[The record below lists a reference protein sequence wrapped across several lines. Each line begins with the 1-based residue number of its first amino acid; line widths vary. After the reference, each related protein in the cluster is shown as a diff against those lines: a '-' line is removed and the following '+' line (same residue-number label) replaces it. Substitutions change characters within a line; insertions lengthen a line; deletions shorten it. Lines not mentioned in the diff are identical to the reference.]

1 MRIFLA
7 LLSLILISSCRT
19 SGDTDSYAELSYS
32 ESDEDFVNPERGFY
46 RASRVESNAYD
57 VLSVDTLKKYRTE
70 TFSRGASYATHNS
83 LVFRYFVLGDFIDQP
98 ISQEYLDDMQKD
110 FDAAREAGVKLIPR
124 FAYTVRPIPGDCPEG
139 SFCPPYGDA
148 PKEVI
153 LQHIDQVGP
162 ILTANAD
169 VIFTIQMGFIGIW
182 GEQYYTD
189 HFGDASSNANQGKLT
204 DENWEDR
211 IEVLKALL
219 DATPEELMVQVRYP
233 QIKQRAVYG
242 IDAATTAA
250 PLTREEAFSGSD
262 KARIGI
268 HNDCLFA
275 SADDFGTYKDY
286 GNSAT
291 AARMDIETL
300 KSYFAEDSKWVVIG
314 GETCSDG
321 YSPENDC
328 APGGMADEDLR
339 LLHYT
344 YLNADYN
351 NEVNND
357 WVDGGC
363 MDDIKKNLGYRLVLN
378 RAVIPETIS
387 SSEGF
392 DIELNFKNVGYA
404 SPVKERPVFLVLKNA
419 SGEEE
424 IRLPLDTDI
433 RFWTDEIDHEQHL
446 ELPDDLTAGEYSAH
460 LFLPDANES
469 IADRPE
475 YAIRLANE
483 DMWDE
488 ETGYNDLNFTLTL
501 KN

>member
-1 MRIFLA
+1 
-7 LLSLILISSCRT
+7 
-19 SGDTDSYAELSYS
+19 
-32 ESDEDFVNPERGFY
+32 VNPERGFY
-46 RASRVESNAYD
+46 RASRVASNDYK
-57 VLSVDTLKKYRTE
+57 VLSVDTLRNYREE
-70 TFSRGASYATHNS
+70 TFSRGASYSSYNS
-83 LVFRYFVLGDFIDQP
+83 LLFRYFILEDFTDKQ
-98 ISQEYLDDMQKD
+98 ISQDYLDAMQMD

-124 FAYTVRPIPGDCPEG
+124 FAYTLSPRPGDCPEG

-148 PKEVI
+148 PKEIV
-153 LQHIDQVGP
+153 LQHIEQVAP
-162 ILTANAD
+162 LLSANVD

-189 HFGDASSNANQGKLT
+189 YFGDASSNAEQGKLT

-211 IEVLKALL
+211 IEVLEALL
-219 DATPEELMVQVRYP
+219 DATPKELMVQVRYP

-242 IDAATTAA
+242 IEVKTTAD
-250 PLTREEAFSGSD
+250 PLTKEEAFSGSY

-275 SADDFGTYKDY
+275 SEDDYGTYKDY

-291 AARMDIETL
+291 PARQDIETI

-363 MDDIKKNLGYRLVLN
+363 MDNIKKNLGYRLVLN
-378 RAVIPETIS
+378 RAMIPENIS
-387 SSEGF
+387 ISEGF
-392 DIELNFKNVGYA
+392 DIELDLSNVGYA
-404 SPVKERPVFLVLKNA
+404 SPVKERPVFLILRKI
-419 SGEEE
+419 SGHQEV
-424 IRLPLDTDI
+424 RLQLDTDI
-433 RFWTDEIDHEQHL
+433 RFWTNLINHKQSFD
-446 ELPDDLTAGEYSAH
+446 LPDGLAAGKYSVH
-460 LFLPDANES
+460 LFLPDASQS

-483 DMWDE
+483 DMWDK